1 MCGIVGLFSL
11 SDQNNKFCKKDSLI
25 NSLNLIK
32 HRGPDELSGVIDKNF
47 FLGNAR
53 LAIEAIKFGKQPFF
67 SSDKKIVLVFNGEIF
82 NYKNLINEHF
92 KNTSIKSEGDLII
105 SLFQKFGSNFVKK
118 IKGQFAIFIYD
129 KNTEE
134 IFLFRDRY
142 GIRPIY
148 YFFKKKCFLFGSEI
162 KTIVSSKIE
171 KFTINP
177 SSLEDT
183 AVFWTNI
190 SDSSSIKDIKVLEP
204 GCYLRIRNNKI
215 FKGRYFINPILSKKN
230 NNLSLNKND
239 FLEKF
244 QSAIKNQIHGDPWD
258 RFL

>member
-118 IKGQFAIFIYD
+118 IKGQFAIS
-129 KNTEE
+129 
-134 IFLFRDRY
+134 IFDRTNQAMYLFRDRY
-142 GIRPIY
+142 GIRPLY
-148 YFFKKKCFLFGSEI
+148 YHIKNNLLLFASEI
-162 KTIVSSKIE
+162 KAIV
-171 KFTINP
+171 
-177 SSLEDT
+177 
-183 AVFWTNI
+183 NI
-190 SDSSSIKDIKVLEP
+190 
-204 GCYLRIRNNKI
+204 
-215 FKGRYFINPILSKKN
+215 
-230 NNLSLNKND
+230 
-239 FLEKF
+239 LEKSPEISNEF
-244 QSAIKNQIHGDPWD
+244 
-258 RFL
+258 